1 MEYWDLYDLDRIP
14 KGRTHLRGTPCLPG
28 DYHIVVSIWTV
39 DSHGNILL
47 TLRDPLKES
56 YPDHW
61 ENTGGS
67 ALTGETSLHAAV
79 RELEEETGIVAAE
92 SELRLIGT
100 ERTKDSFVDH
110 YLLRR
115 DLSLRDV
122 RLQKGETTDAKWVT
136 LSELDAM
143 VADLT
148 LAKPIGDQ
156 FRGIR
161 DRFLLFL
168 REK

>member
-14 KGRTHLRGTPCLPG
+14 KGRTHLRGTPCLLG

-67 ALTGETSLHAAV
+67 ALAGETSLHAAV

-92 SELRLIGT
+92 SVLRLIGT

-115 DLSLRDV
+115 DLSLSDV

-156 FRGIR
+156 FMGIR

-168 REK
+168 KEK

>member
-1 MEYWDLYDLDRIP
+1 MESWDLFDEARNPLFRA
-14 KGRTHLRGTPCLPG
+14 HLRGTPCLSG
-28 DYHIVVSIWTV
+28 EFHVVVSIWTV
-39 DSHGNILL
+39 DSRGNILL
-47 TLRDPLKES
+47 TLRDPAKES
-56 YPDHW
+56 YPNHW

-67 ALTGETSLHAAV
+67 VLAGETSIHAAV
-79 RELEEETGIVAAE
+79 RELEEETGIVATE

-115 DLSLRDV
+115 DLALAEV
-122 RLQKGETTDAKWVT
+122 RLQEGETADARWVT

-148 LAKPIGDQ
+148 LAKPIGEQ
-156 FRGIR
+156 FNGIR
-161 DRFLLFL
+161 KRLLLFL
-168 REK
+168 QEK

>member
-1 MEYWDLYDLDRIP
+1 MEYWDLYDAERNPLFHTR
-14 KGRTHLRGTPCLPG
+14 KRGRPCQPG
-28 DYHIVVSIWTV
+28 EFHVVVSIWTV

-47 TLRDPLKES
+47 TLRDPVKES

-67 ALTGETSLHAAV
+67 AQTGETSLRAAV
-79 RELEEETGIVAAE
+79 RELVEETGIVATEA
-92 SELRLIGT
+92 ELRLIGT

-115 DLSLRDV
+115 DVALNEI
-122 RLQKGETTDAKWVT
+122 RLQKGETADAKWVT

-148 LAKPIGDQ
+148 LAKPIGEQ
-156 FRGIR
+156 FNGIR

-168 REK
+168 KEK